1 MVGGAILVA
10 VLSLLTELVLG
21 RVQALVVSPGVA
33 GRGADAAVR
42 AKVEKAA

>member
-1 MVGGAILVA
+1 
-10 VLSLLTELVLG
+10 
-21 RVQALVVSPGVA
+21 VQALVVSPGVA